1 MYSSFVI
8 REVKSYNW
16 EMKIFV
22 FRVWVV
28 TKHEV
33 KDMQYPL
40 AIMIRLI
47 WY

>member
-1 MYSSFVI
+1 
-8 REVKSYNW
+8 
-16 EMKIFV
+16 
-22 FRVWVV
+22 VV